1 MTNSSQGWIIKLIIA
16 CFVIVWCKNC
26 LQTIIFF
33 QVDITVKSTLSHR
46 LVTDQ
51 LSACWYAKFLKRFN
65 DCVRSFN
72 RRAGAGEN
80 N

>member
-1 MTNSSQGWIIKLIIA
+1 MTNSGQGWSIKLKIA

-46 LVTDQ
+46 
-51 LSACWYAKFLKRFN
+51 
-65 DCVRSFN
+65 
-72 RRAGAGEN
+72 
-80 N
+80 